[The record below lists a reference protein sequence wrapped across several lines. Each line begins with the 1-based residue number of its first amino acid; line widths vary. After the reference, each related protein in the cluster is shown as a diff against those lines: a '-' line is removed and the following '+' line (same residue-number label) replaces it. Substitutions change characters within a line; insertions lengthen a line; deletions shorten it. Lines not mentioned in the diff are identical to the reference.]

1 MTNGRDQRYRPQHWT
16 GGAGYAGSAD
26 RSLGRLRRLVRGDVV
41 DVGSTVDAV
50 MVTAPVREVT
60 EVGCVSGIRFE
71 SIWKFFDGNP
81 VVTDLN
87 LDIREGEFI
96 VLVGPSGCGKTTS
109 LRMLAGLERPSHGR
123 IWIGDRDVTDVPTGE
138 RDISMVF
145 QSYALYP
152 NMNVY
157 KNLAFGPRVRKEPKG
172 NLDQR
177 INEVADLL
185 QIRHLL
191 KRAPAAL
198 SGGQR
203 QRVALGRALIRE
215 PRVFLM
221 DEPLS
226 NLDAALR
233 VQMRS
238 ELIRLHHRLEATTT
252 VYVTHD
258 QVEALTMGDR
268 VAVLK
273 DGLLLQVDSA
283 NDLYE
288 YPGSA
293 FVGEFIGSP
302 KMNLVEGTLERLRR
316 DGHRRGPGRARRCHR
331 PGHRAARRWRCHRS
345 RAGRVS
351 GRTTCTSPRAR
362 PTRALGIPARV
373 DVSEHTGTE
382 VFATVDVGDIHV
394 IARLPRAPI
403 PEAGDRVELVFDRD
417 SRPSL
422 RPGVQAQPAGPPPPA

>member
-1 MTNGRDQRYRPQHWT
+1 MN
-16 GGAGYAGSAD
+16 
-26 RSLGRLRRLVRGDVV
+26 
-41 DVGSTVDAV
+41 
-50 MVTAPVREVT
+50 E
-60 EVGCVSGIRFE
+60 IRFDHV
-71 SIWKFFDGNP
+71 WKMFEGNA
-81 VVTDLN
+81 VVSDLT
-87 LDIREGEFI
+87 LGIREGEFL

-123 IWIGDRDVTDVPTGE
+123 IWMGDQDVTDLPTGQ

-157 KNLAFGPRVRKEPKG
+157 KNLAFGPKVRKEPRST
-172 NLDQR
+172 LQQR
-177 INEVADLL
+177 IHEVADMLG
-185 QIRHLL
+185 IRHLL
-191 KRAPAAL
+191 DRSPAAL

-215 PRVFLM
+215 PQVFLM

-233 VQMRS
+233 VQMRA
-238 ELIRLHHRLEATTT
+238 ELIRLHQRLESTTT

-273 DGLLLQVDSA
+273 DGVLLQVDTA

-288 YPGSA
+288 HPESV

-302 KMNLVEGTLERLRR
+302 KMNVVPGTLEVAGDQIFVECL
-316 DGHRRGPGRARRCHR
+316 GVRCDVTR
-331 PGHRAARRWRCHRS
+331 EL
-345 RAGRVS
+345 AGRLS
-351 GRTTCTSPRAR
+351 TSAVNGPVLVGIR
-362 PTRALGIPARV
+362 PHDLHMKGEVPSDGPSVQVLI
-373 DVSEHTGTE
+373 DICEHTGTE
-382 VFATVDVGDIHV
+382 IFATVELGDTKL
-394 IARLPRAPI
+394 IARLPRSPMPQPGQSIEVAFNK
-403 PEAGDRVELVFDRD
+403 ERLHLFDVTSNESLLVREGQREHITVGSGESAAD
-417 SRPSL
+417 
-422 RPGVQAQPAGPPPPA
+422 AQSS

>member
-1 MTNGRDQRYRPQHWT
+1 MN
-16 GGAGYAGSAD
+16 
-26 RSLGRLRRLVRGDVV
+26 
-41 DVGSTVDAV
+41 
-50 MVTAPVREVT
+50 E
-60 EVGCVSGIRFE
+60 IRFDHV
-71 SIWKFFDGNP
+71 WKLFDGN
-81 VVTDLN
+81 VVVSDLT
-87 LDIREGEFI
+87 LDIHEGEFL

-123 IWIGDRDVTDVPTGE
+123 IWMGDKDVTDLPTGQ

-152 NMNVY
+152 NMTVK
-157 KNLAFGPRVRKEPKG
+157 KNLAFGPKVRKEPRQT
-172 NLDQR
+172 LDQR
-177 INEVADLL
+177 INDVADLL
-185 QIRHLL
+185 GIRHLL
-191 KRAPAAL
+191 DRSPAQL

-215 PRVFLM
+215 PQVFLM

-238 ELIRLHHRLEATTT
+238 ELIRLHNRLESTTT

-273 DGLLLQVDSA
+273 DGVLLQVDSA

-288 YPGSA
+288 YPETV

-302 KMNLVEGTLERLRR
+302 KMNVVPGTLEMIEGVATVSCLGVSVALSAQMRGRLNATTS
-316 DGHRRGPGRARRCHR
+316 GPVLVGVR
-331 PGHRAARRWRCHRS
+331 PHDLHLAGERSDESAAV
-345 RAGRVS
+345 AGVIDI
-351 GRTTCTSPRAR
+351 T
-362 PTRALGIPARV
+362 
-373 DVSEHTGTE
+373 EHTGTE
-382 VFATVDVGDIHV
+382 VFATVDVPDQKV
-394 IARLPRAPI
+394 IARLARSPLPQHGQPVQLAFDPGRI
-403 PEAGDRVELVFDRD
+403 LLFDVE
-417 SRPSL
+417 SKKSL
-422 RPGVQAQPAGPPPPA
+422 FGRNSERERISVG

>member
-1 MTNGRDQRYRPQHWT
+1 MN
-16 GGAGYAGSAD
+16 
-26 RSLGRLRRLVRGDVV
+26 
-41 DVGSTVDAV
+41 
-50 MVTAPVREVT
+50 
-60 EVGCVSGIRFE
+60 GIRFE
-71 SIWKFFDGNP
+71 NVWKFFESNP
-81 VVTDLN
+81 VVSDLN
-87 LDIREGEFI
+87 LDIRSGEFI

-123 IWIGDRDVTDVPTGE
+123 IYIDDKDVTDVPTGE

-157 KNLAFGPRVRKEPKG
+157 RNLAFGPRVRKEPKTT
-172 NLDQR
+172 LDER
-177 INEVADLL
+177 ITGVADML

-233 VQMRS
+233 VQMRA
-238 ELIRLHHRLEATTT
+238 ELIRIHQRLEDTTT

-273 DGLLLQVDSA
+273 DGVLLQVDGA

-288 YPGSA
+288 YPGSV

-302 KMNLVEGTLERLRR
+302 KMNVLEGMLTVSGGTVSLDVVGVRV
-316 DGHRRGPGRARRCHR
+316 DITDHV
-331 PGHRAARRWRCHRS
+331 
-345 RAGRVS
+345 AGRLADGVS
-351 GRTTCTSPRAR
+351 SGPVLVGIRPHDLHPTGAESHESPRIA
-362 PTRALGIPARV
+362 GKV
-373 DVSEHTGTE
+373 DISEHTGTE
-382 VFATVDVGDIHV
+382 VFATVEVGESHV
-394 IARLPRAPI
+394 IARLPRTPI
-403 PEAGDRVELVFDRD
+403 PEPGDRVELVFNVNCVHLFDVE
-417 SRPSL
+417 SKFSL
-422 RPGVQAQPAGPPPPA
+422 LARERQRERATAVLETSQ

>member
-1 MTNGRDQRYRPQHWT
+1 VN
-16 GGAGYAGSAD
+16 
-26 RSLGRLRRLVRGDVV
+26 
-41 DVGSTVDAV
+41 
-50 MVTAPVREVT
+50 E
-60 EVGCVSGIRFE
+60 IRFDHV
-71 SIWKFFDGNP
+71 WKMFEGNA
-81 VVTDLN
+81 VVTDLT
-87 LDIREGEFI
+87 LGIREGEFL

-123 IWIGDRDVTDVPTGE
+123 IWMGEKDVTDIPTGQ

-157 KNLAFGPRVRKEPKG
+157 KNLAFGPKVRKEPRST
-172 NLDQR
+172 LQQR
-177 INEVADLL
+177 IHEVADMLG
-185 QIRHLL
+185 IRHLL
-191 KRAPAAL
+191 DRSPAAL

-215 PRVFLM
+215 PQVFLM

-233 VQMRS
+233 VQMRA
-238 ELIRLHHRLEATTT
+238 ELIRLHQRLESTTT

-273 DGLLLQVDSA
+273 DGVLLQVDTA

-288 YPGSA
+288 HPESV

-302 KMNLVEGTLERLRR
+302 KMNVVPGTLEVAGGQIFIDCL
-316 DGHRRGPGRARRCHR
+316 GVRCDV
-331 PGHRAARRWRCHRS
+331 S
-345 RAGRVS
+345 LELAGRLSASATNGPVLV
-351 GRTTCTSPRAR
+351 GIR
-362 PTRALGIPARV
+362 PHDLHIKGEAPSDGPPVQVLI
-373 DVSEHTGTE
+373 DICEHTGTE
-382 VFATVDVGDIHV
+382 IFATVELGETKL
-394 IARLPRAPI
+394 IARLPRSPMPQAGQAIEVAFNKERLHLFDVTSRESLLVREGQREHISVGSPDAPV
-403 PEAGDRVELVFDRD
+403 D
-417 SRPSL
+417 
-422 RPGVQAQPAGPPPPA
+422 AQSS

>member
-1 MTNGRDQRYRPQHWT
+1 MN
-16 GGAGYAGSAD
+16 
-26 RSLGRLRRLVRGDVV
+26 
-41 DVGSTVDAV
+41 
-50 MVTAPVREVT
+50 E
-60 EVGCVSGIRFE
+60 IRFE
-71 SIWKFFDGNP
+71 HVWKMFEGNA
-81 VVTDLN
+81 VVSDLN
-87 LDIREGEFI
+87 LDIREGEFL

-123 IWIGDRDVTDVPTGE
+123 IWMGDKDVTDVATGQ

-157 KNLAFGPRVRKEPKG
+157 KNLAFGPKVRKEPRST
-172 NLDQR
+172 LQQR
-177 INEVADLL
+177 IHEVADMLG
-185 QIRHLL
+185 IRHLL
-191 KRAPAAL
+191 DRSPAAL

-215 PRVFLM
+215 PQVFLM

-233 VQMRS
+233 VQMRA
-238 ELIRLHHRLEATTT
+238 ELIRLHQRLESTTT

-273 DGLLLQVDSA
+273 DGVLLQVDAA

-288 YPGSA
+288 YPGSV

-302 KMNLVEGTLERLRR
+302 KMNVVPGTLQI
-316 DGHRRGPGRARRCHR
+316 DGGQIVVECLGVRCDV
-331 PGHRAARRWRCHRS
+331 S
-345 RAGRVS
+345 RELAGRLSATATNGPVLV
-351 GRTTCTSPRAR
+351 GIR
-362 PTRALGIPARV
+362 PHDLHLNGEAPSDGPAV
-373 DVSEHTGTE
+373 EVLIDICEHTGTE
-382 VFATVDVGDIHV
+382 IFATVELGDTKL
-394 IARLPRAPI
+394 IARLPRSPMPQAGQAVEVAFNKERLHLFDTTTRESLI
-403 PEAGDRVELVFDRD
+403 ERQAKREHISVGSPEAVLD
-417 SRPSL
+417 
-422 RPGVQAQPAGPPPPA
+422 AQSS

>member
-1 MTNGRDQRYRPQHWT
+1 M
-16 GGAGYAGSAD
+16 
-26 RSLGRLRRLVRGDVV
+26 
-41 DVGSTVDAV
+41 
-50 MVTAPVREVT
+50 
-60 EVGCVSGIRFE
+60 SGIVFE
-71 SIWKFFDGNP
+71 SVWKFFDGNP
-81 VVTDLN
+81 VVKDLN
-87 LDIREGEFI
+87 LDISEGEFL

-123 IWIGDRDVTDVPTGE
+123 IWIDGRDVTDVPTGQ
-138 RDISMVF
+138 RNVAMVF

-157 KNLAFGPRVRKEPKG
+157 KNLAFGPRVRKEPKAT
-172 NLDQR
+172 LDQR
-177 INEVADLL
+177 INDVAELL

-226 NLDAALR
+226 NLDATLR

-238 ELIRLHHRLEATTT
+238 ELIRIHRRLEATTT

-273 DGLLLQVDSA
+273 DGILLQCDSA

-288 YPGSA
+288 HPGSV

-302 KMNLVEGTLERLRR
+302 RMNILEGRLEVSADTCSVEVLGVRADLTEHVRGRLADGVTSGPVLVGIRPHDLHPPSGTANESAPIL
-316 DGHRRGPGRARRCHR
+316 A
-331 PGHRAARRWRCHRS
+331 S
-345 RAGRVS
+345 
-351 GRTTCTSPRAR
+351 
-362 PTRALGIPARV
+362 V
-373 DVSEHTGTE
+373 DVTEHTGTE
-382 VFATVDVGDIHV
+382 IFASLEAGKVPVV
-394 IARLPRAPI
+394 ARLPRTPT
-403 PEAGDRVELVFDRD
+403 PEPGDRVQLVFERD
-417 SRPSL
+417 CVHLFDPASTNSVLGRQRQRGRVVVKPS
-422 RPGVQAQPAGPPPPA
+422 PQAETAPDHQGLPDPQLGRI

>member
-1 MTNGRDQRYRPQHWT
+1 MFEGN
-16 GGAGYAGSAD
+16 A
-26 RSLGRLRRLVRGDVV
+26 VV
-41 DVGSTVDAV
+41 S
-50 MVTAPVREVT
+50 
-60 EVGCVSGIRFE
+60 
-71 SIWKFFDGNP
+71 
-81 VVTDLN
+81 DLN
-87 LDIREGEFI
+87 LDIREGEFL

-123 IWIGDRDVTDVPTGE
+123 IWMGDKDVTDVATGQ

-157 KNLAFGPRVRKEPKG
+157 KNLAFGPKVRKEPRST
-172 NLDQR
+172 LQQR
-177 INEVADLL
+177 IHEVADMLG
-185 QIRHLL
+185 IRHLL
-191 KRAPAAL
+191 DRSPAAL

-215 PRVFLM
+215 PQVFLM

-233 VQMRS
+233 VQMRA
-238 ELIRLHHRLEATTT
+238 ELIRLHQRLESTTT

-273 DGLLLQVDSA
+273 DGVLLQVDAA

-288 YPGSA
+288 YPGSV

-302 KMNLVEGTLERLRR
+302 KMNVVPGTLQI
-316 DGHRRGPGRARRCHR
+316 DGGQIVVECLGVRCDV
-331 PGHRAARRWRCHRS
+331 S
-345 RAGRVS
+345 RELAGRLSATATNGPVLV
-351 GRTTCTSPRAR
+351 GIR
-362 PTRALGIPARV
+362 PHDLHLNGEAPSDGPAV
-373 DVSEHTGTE
+373 QVLIDICEHTGTE
-382 VFATVDVGDIHV
+382 IFATVELGDTKL
-394 IARLPRAPI
+394 IARLPRSPMPQAGQAVEVAFNKERLHLFDTTTRESLI
-403 PEAGDRVELVFDRD
+403 ERQAKREHVSVGSPEAVLD
-417 SRPSL
+417 
-422 RPGVQAQPAGPPPPA
+422 AQSS

>member
-1 MTNGRDQRYRPQHWT
+1 VN
-16 GGAGYAGSAD
+16 
-26 RSLGRLRRLVRGDVV
+26 
-41 DVGSTVDAV
+41 
-50 MVTAPVREVT
+50 E
-60 EVGCVSGIRFE
+60 IRFE
-71 SIWKFFDGNP
+71 HVWKMFEGNA
-81 VVTDLN
+81 VVSDLN
-87 LDIREGEFI
+87 LDIREGEFL

-123 IWIGDRDVTDVPTGE
+123 IWMGDKDVTDVATGQ

-157 KNLAFGPRVRKEPKG
+157 KNLAFGPKVRKEPRST
-172 NLDQR
+172 LQQR
-177 INEVADLL
+177 IHEVADMLG
-185 QIRHLL
+185 IRHLL
-191 KRAPAAL
+191 DRSPAAL

-215 PRVFLM
+215 PQVFLM

-233 VQMRS
+233 VQMRA
-238 ELIRLHHRLEATTT
+238 ELIRLHQRLESTTT

-273 DGLLLQVDSA
+273 DGVLLQVDAA

-288 YPGSA
+288 YPGSV

-302 KMNLVEGTLERLRR
+302 KMNVVSGALQIDGGQIVVECLGV
-316 DGHRRGPGRARRCHR
+316 RCDV
-331 PGHRAARRWRCHRS
+331 S
-345 RAGRVS
+345 RELAGRLSATATNGPVLV
-351 GRTTCTSPRAR
+351 GIR
-362 PTRALGIPARV
+362 PHDLHLNGEAPSDGPAV
-373 DVSEHTGTE
+373 QVLIDICEHTGTE
-382 VFATVDVGDIHV
+382 IFATVELGDTKL
-394 IARLPRAPI
+394 IARLPRSPMPQAGQAVEVAFNKERLHLFDTTTRESLI
-403 PEAGDRVELVFDRD
+403 ERQAKREHISVGSPEAVLD
-417 SRPSL
+417 
-422 RPGVQAQPAGPPPPA
+422 AQSS

>member
-1 MTNGRDQRYRPQHWT
+1 
-16 GGAGYAGSAD
+16 
-26 RSLGRLRRLVRGDVV
+26 
-41 DVGSTVDAV
+41 
-50 MVTAPVREVT
+50 
-60 EVGCVSGIRFE
+60 VSGIRFE
-71 SIWKFFDGNP
+71 NIWKFFDGNP

-123 IWIGDRDVTDVPTGE
+123 IFVGERDVTDLPTGE
-138 RDISMVF
+138 RDMSMVF

-157 KNLAFGPRVRKEPKG
+157 KNLAFGPRVRKEPKR
-172 NLDQR
+172 NLEQR

-191 KRAPAAL
+191 KRTPAAL

-288 YPGSA
+288 YPGSV

-302 KMNLVEGTLERLRR
+302 KMNVVEGTLE
-316 DGHRRGPGRARRCHR
+316 
-331 PGHRAARRWRCHRS
+331 
-345 RAGRVS
+345 VS
-351 GRTTCTSPRAR
+351 GGTVTVEAMGVRADVTDGVTGRLADGLATGPILVGIRPHDLHPASGAANESPRIA
-362 PTRALGIPARV
+362 ARV

-403 PEAGDRVELVFDRD
+403 PETGERVDLVFARD
-417 SRPSL
+417 CIHLFDPESKLSL
-422 RPGVQAQPAGPPPPA
+422 LGRHRQRERVPVESSQQP

>member
-1 MTNGRDQRYRPQHWT
+1 MN
-16 GGAGYAGSAD
+16 
-26 RSLGRLRRLVRGDVV
+26 
-41 DVGSTVDAV
+41 
-50 MVTAPVREVT
+50 E
-60 EVGCVSGIRFE
+60 IRFE
-71 SIWKFFDGNP
+71 HVWKMFEGNA
-81 VVTDLN
+81 VVSDLN
-87 LDIREGEFI
+87 LDIREGEFL

-123 IWIGDRDVTDVPTGE
+123 IWMGDKDVTDVATGQ

-157 KNLAFGPRVRKEPKG
+157 KNLAFGPKVRKEPRST
-172 NLDQR
+172 LQQR
-177 INEVADLL
+177 IHEVADMLG
-185 QIRHLL
+185 IRHLL
-191 KRAPAAL
+191 DRSPAAL

-215 PRVFLM
+215 PQVFLM

-233 VQMRS
+233 VQMRA
-238 ELIRLHHRLEATTT
+238 ELIRLHQRLESTTT

-273 DGLLLQVDSA
+273 DGVLLQVDAA

-288 YPGSA
+288 YPGSV

-302 KMNLVEGTLERLRR
+302 KMNVVPGTLQI
-316 DGHRRGPGRARRCHR
+316 DGGQIVVECLGVRCDVSRELARRLSATATNGPVLVGIR
-331 PGHRAARRWRCHRS
+331 PHDLHLNGEAPS
-345 RAGRVS
+345 DG
-351 GRTTCTSPRAR
+351 
-362 PTRALGIPARV
+362 PAV
-373 DVSEHTGTE
+373 QVLIDICEHTGTE
-382 VFATVDVGDIHV
+382 IFATVELGDTKL
-394 IARLPRAPI
+394 IARLPRSPMPQAGQAVEVAFNKERLHLFDTTTRESLI
-403 PEAGDRVELVFDRD
+403 ERQAKREHISVGSPEAVLD
-417 SRPSL
+417 
-422 RPGVQAQPAGPPPPA
+422 AQSS

>member
-1 MTNGRDQRYRPQHWT
+1 MN
-16 GGAGYAGSAD
+16 
-26 RSLGRLRRLVRGDVV
+26 
-41 DVGSTVDAV
+41 
-50 MVTAPVREVT
+50 E
-60 EVGCVSGIRFE
+60 IRFE
-71 SIWKFFDGNP
+71 HVWKMFEGNA
-81 VVTDLN
+81 VVSDLN
-87 LDIREGEFI
+87 LDIREGEFL

-123 IWIGDRDVTDVPTGE
+123 IWMGDKDVTDVATGQ

-157 KNLAFGPRVRKEPKG
+157 KNLAFGPKVRKEPRST
-172 NLDQR
+172 LQQR
-177 INEVADLL
+177 IHEVADMLG
-185 QIRHLL
+185 IRHLL
-191 KRAPAAL
+191 DRSPAAL

-215 PRVFLM
+215 PQVFLM

-233 VQMRS
+233 VQMRA
-238 ELIRLHHRLEATTT
+238 ELIRLHQRLESTTT

-273 DGLLLQVDSA
+273 DGVLLQVDAA

-288 YPGSA
+288 YPGSV

-302 KMNLVEGTLERLRR
+302 KMNVVSGALQIDGGQIVVECLGV
-316 DGHRRGPGRARRCHR
+316 RCDV
-331 PGHRAARRWRCHRS
+331 S
-345 RAGRVS
+345 RELAGRLSATATNGPVLV
-351 GRTTCTSPRAR
+351 GIR
-362 PTRALGIPARV
+362 PHDLHLNGEAPSDGPAV
-373 DVSEHTGTE
+373 QVLIDICEHTGTE
-382 VFATVDVGDIHV
+382 IFATVELGEMKL
-394 IARLPRAPI
+394 IARLPRSPMPQAGQAVEVAFNKERLHLFDTTTRESLI
-403 PEAGDRVELVFDRD
+403 ERQAKREHISVGSPEAVLD
-417 SRPSL
+417 
-422 RPGVQAQPAGPPPPA
+422 AQSS

>member
-1 MTNGRDQRYRPQHWT
+1 VND
-16 GGAGYAGSAD
+16 
-26 RSLGRLRRLVRGDVV
+26 
-41 DVGSTVDAV
+41 
-50 MVTAPVREVT
+50 
-60 EVGCVSGIRFE
+60 IRFE
-71 SIWKFFDGNP
+71 HVWKMFEGNA
-81 VVTDLN
+81 VVSDLN
-87 LDIREGEFI
+87 LGIRQGEFL

-123 IWIGDRDVTDVPTGE
+123 IWMGDNDVTDLPTGQ

-157 KNLAFGPRVRKEPKG
+157 KNLAFGPKVRKEPRAT
-172 NLDQR
+172 LQQR
-177 INEVADLL
+177 IHEVADMLG
-185 QIRHLL
+185 IRHLL
-191 KRAPAAL
+191 DRSPAAL

-215 PRVFLM
+215 PQVFLM

-233 VQMRS
+233 VQMRA
-238 ELIRLHHRLEATTT
+238 ELIRLHQRLESTTT

-273 DGLLLQVDSA
+273 DGILLQVDTA

-288 YPGSA
+288 HPGSV

-302 KMNLVEGTLERLRR
+302 KMNIVEGKLERSGAQIIVECL
-316 DGHRRGPGRARRCHR
+316 GV
-331 PGHRAARRWRCHRS
+331 RS
-345 RAGRVS
+345 DVTNELAGRLSSAATNGPVLVGIRPHDLHMKGES
-351 GRTTCTSPRAR
+351 ATESTTVPV
-362 PTRALGIPARV
+362 IV
-373 DVSEHTGTE
+373 DICEHTGTE
-382 VFATVDVGDIHV
+382 IFATVEFGETKL
-394 IARLPRAPI
+394 IARLPRSPM
-403 PEAGDRVELVFDRD
+403 PQAGDGIEIAFNKERLHLFDVS
-417 SRPSL
+417 SRESL
-422 RPGVQAQPAGPPPPA
+422 LEREAQREHISVGSSEPVGETQSS

>member
-1 MTNGRDQRYRPQHWT
+1 M
-16 GGAGYAGSAD
+16 
-26 RSLGRLRRLVRGDVV
+26 
-41 DVGSTVDAV
+41 
-50 MVTAPVREVT
+50 
-60 EVGCVSGIRFE
+60 SGIRFE

-123 IWIGDRDVTDVPTGE
+123 IFVGERDVTDLPTGE
-138 RDISMVF
+138 RDMSMVF

-157 KNLAFGPRVRKEPKG
+157 KNLAFGPRVRKEPKR
-172 NLDQR
+172 NLEQR

-191 KRAPAAL
+191 KRTPAAL

-288 YPGSA
+288 YPGSV

-302 KMNLVEGTLERLRR
+302 KMNVVEGTLE
-316 DGHRRGPGRARRCHR
+316 
-331 PGHRAARRWRCHRS
+331 
-345 RAGRVS
+345 VS
-351 GRTTCTSPRAR
+351 GGMVTVEAMGVRADVTDGVTGRLADGLATGPILVGIRPHDLHPASGAANESPRIA
-362 PTRALGIPARV
+362 ARV

-403 PEAGDRVELVFDRD
+403 PETGERVDLVFARD
-417 SRPSL
+417 CIHLFDPESKLSL
-422 RPGVQAQPAGPPPPA
+422 LGRHRQRERVPVESSQQP